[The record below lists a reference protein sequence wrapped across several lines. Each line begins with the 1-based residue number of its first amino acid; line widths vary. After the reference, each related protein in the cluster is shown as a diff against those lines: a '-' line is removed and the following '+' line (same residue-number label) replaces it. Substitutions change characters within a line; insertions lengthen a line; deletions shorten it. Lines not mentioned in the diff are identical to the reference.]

1 MREQL
6 LELSHKIARVLREV
20 LASQAAVADDSLP
33 MLRKQL
39 TPVRVWGLAVI
50 LASWELSKPIS
61 ARPAIGA
68 LLGRTNASSFWVQ
81 LDMMTQL
88 LTPFVIACRDA
99 QSPAEIAETATRFFN
114 AVHQIGPP
122 TIANVLRSPSFN
134 QSARIIAQELPE
146 QPQKTAQPQQNEIKP
161 EQMYVSPELAKA
173 LADLE
178 YIAASFLS
186 LLGWNRA
193 EVASFLAGKR

>member
-6 LELSHKIARVLREV
+6 LGLSHKIARVLREV
-20 LASQAAVADDSLP
+20 LASEAAVADDSLP
-33 MLRKQL
+33 TLRKHL
-39 TPVRVWGLAVI
+39 TPVRIWGLAVI

-81 LDMMTQL
+81 LDLMTRL

-99 QSPAEIAETATRFFN
+99 QKPEEIVEAATRFFQ

-134 QSARIIAQELPE
+134 KSARIIAQELPE
-146 QPQKTAQPQQNEIKP
+146 QPTAPPQKNETKP
-161 EQMYVSPELAKA
+161 EQMYVSPELANA
-173 LADLE
+173 LNELE
-178 YIAASFLS
+178 RIAASFLS
-186 LLGWNRA
+186 FLGWNRA